1 MERLFGELRIGR
13 DMDPL
18 EKLRGVLPRH
28 VIDTLHM
35 VLKKDT
41 IEKLAEMDARHVTQV
56 IEEAVD
62 EINRGS
68 KEELDVL
75 IRRKLG

>member
-1 MERLFGELRIGR
+1 
-13 DMDPL
+13 MDPL
-18 EKLRGVLPRH
+18 EKLRGMIPRH

-41 IEKLAEMDARHVTQV
+41 IERLAEMDVKQV
-56 IEEAVD
+56 SQIIEEAVD

-68 KEELDVL
+68 KEELDTL
-75 IRRKLG
+75 IRRRLG